1 MVKIYKQRVF
11 LQYSTTFLTIVTSLF
26 VSMNN
31 GRNIETKMTGL
42 FFILV
47 GILYIITQTKYI
59 IEGDKLLLKIG
70 KITENTIEI
79 NKIETISLVKVRFVK
94 SPKLVIKTGRYNKFA
109 FFPIGND
116 IDDFIKDIQ
125 HKNPNISV
133 CLT

>member
-11 LQYSTTFLTIVTSLF
+11 LQYSITFITIVTSLF

-70 KITENTIEI
+70 KITENTIDI
-79 NKIETISLVKVRFVK
+79 NKIETISLVKVRFMK
-94 SPKLVIKTGRYNKFA
+94 SPKLIIKTGRYNKFS